1 MAQRPATDAQAAAG
15 YGNNGFAPQEE
26 RVLTDLLAVQL
37 GQVSCDVQDQLV
49 NNDYENKF
57 FEWGDTVKVVAID
70 PNSVRVEARN
80 FKSNLRPML
89 NDLEFSM
96 NTMVIDKQLAY
107 GFKIGDLEKIE
118 THWNLESANIA
129 LAARK
134 MRETRNLKTIDTILS
149 NPDIPALGVTS
160 PVNIFTNASTDPQ
173 APAKELFRI
182 VNIIAMQLARAGAT
196 DRNGEYEYGSNKT
209 NTLRTAAGLFLGP
222 ELKLALLN
230 SQYTRVDDVTEGVI
244 REGKYE
250 KFGGFILNQANELST
265 TSPICSEVL
274 KAKRDALRTAG
285 TIQATDELAA
295 IIVGTKNLV
304 TRASKVMP
312 VEKMRSEVERATKYD
327 CLEIYGEMVAV
338 PQAGVIVFC
347 VIPGG
352 QTLTFEQNNYGS
364 DANASKSLLRQYRE
378 SMPYVNVPA
387 ANSDTVTGAPFG
399 SLGRDAVEGGF
410 VANTGYTQYGGPADM
425 SAYATTAQ
433 LTSGLAGKAS
443 STHVHD
449 VTSTFTYDAD
459 TPADS
464 TVTNE
469 VGAPEEPESNP

>member
-160 PVNIFTNASTDPQ
+160 PINIFASGATALD
-173 APAKELFRI
+173 PAKELFRI

-387 ANSDTVTGAPFG
+387 ANSDTVTGAEFG

-443 STHVHD
+443 STHVHEIAA
-449 VTSTFTYDAD
+449 TSIDG
-459 TPADS
+459 
-464 TVTNE
+464 TNPTE
-469 VGAPEEPESNP
+469 AVETGAP